1 MANIKIRNLNPGS
14 YEQITSGSFLATA
27 LNENEGTNEKL
38 TVRATAE
45 QIVSGG
51 AVYADFS
58 EHLLV
63 SGVPVSTGSTTVGG
77 KTIINEGAGGS
88 IDFGDTN
95 SNLNIESPSIFKES
109 VTINKTLDVTE
120 AATFNST
127 SLFKGDSTFESNTTF
142 GTNATDTSIFNSTST
157 FKENSSFKKDVS
169 IDGDLTIGGSKALA
183 LDYSATNNDK
193 VLKVVGG
200 ALSWETDN
208 AGLSSV
214 DWNQVNNKP
223 TTFAPSSHNHS
234 WSNITDAPAV
244 SSSNNGQVL
253 KIVNGALAWATDD
266 SGLSSVDW
274 SDVNNKPATFA
285 PSTHTHA
292 IADITSLQTSLD
304 GKAASS
310 HSHIWS
316 DITST
321 PTTLAG
327 YGITDAQPASQ
338 MSNYITA
345 SAYSAKFGS
354 SPSWDTIAWGRF
366 LSKNN
371 TNSNANGSG
380 KMAVQ
385 ANDGS
390 GQGSTFGLI
399 SDNTGTNDKFVTI
412 YLRDNSKAWN
422 AVNSSQ
428 KKRMGIN
435 MGMSGGNFNIGWIG
449 SVPAGDPYDNINI
462 LDSSRD
468 ATTGAVTTHFE
479 GTVTGGAKSF
489 KINHPIKPD
498 THWLYHCS
506 IEGPEANTLYKGK
519 VTLVNGSA
527 EINIDSACN
536 MTEGTFVAL
545 NTNNQC
551 FTNNESNWDLVRG
564 SINGNILTIE
574 SQNSDSTAEVS
585 WMVIGERHDDF
596 MKNNNIHADSNG
608 KIITEIEKTE
618 KEKNPSDYIN
628 NIEDID

>member
-157 FKENSSFKKDVS
+157 FKENSSFEKDVS
-169 IDGDLTIGGSKALA
+169 IDGGLTIGGSKALA
-183 LDYSATNNDK
+183 LDYSAANNDK

-214 DWNQVNNKP
+214 N
-223 TTFAPSSHNHS
+223 
-234 WSNITDAPAV
+234 WSQITDAPAV
-244 SSSNNGQVL
+244 SSNDNGKVL

-266 SGLSSVDW
+266 SGLSSIDW
-274 SDVNNKPATFA
+274 SQVDNKPATFA

-292 IADITSLQTSLD
+292 IADITNLQTSLD

-310 HSHIWS
+310 HNHSWT
-316 DITST
+316 DITSGK

-354 SPSWDTIAWGRF
+354 SASWDTIAWGRF
-366 LSKNN
+366 LAKNN
-371 TNSNANGSG
+371 TNSNASGSG
-380 KMAVQ
+380 KLAVQ

-390 GQGSTFGLI
+390 GEGCTIGLI
-399 SDNTGTNDKFVTI
+399 GDSTGTSDKFLTI
-412 YLRDNSKAWN
+412 YFRDYSKAWD
-422 AVNSSQ
+422 AVNSAN

-449 SVPAGDPYDNINI
+449 SVPAGDPFDNENI

-468 ATTGAVTTHFE
+468 ATTGAVTTHFD

-489 KINHPIKPD
+489 KIKHPLKPD

-519 VTLVNGSA
+519 VTLVDGSA

-596 MKNNNIHADSNG
+596 MKNKNIHADSNG
-608 KIITEIEKTE
+608 KLIPEIEQTE
-618 KEKNPSDYIN
+618 KEKNPSDFMG